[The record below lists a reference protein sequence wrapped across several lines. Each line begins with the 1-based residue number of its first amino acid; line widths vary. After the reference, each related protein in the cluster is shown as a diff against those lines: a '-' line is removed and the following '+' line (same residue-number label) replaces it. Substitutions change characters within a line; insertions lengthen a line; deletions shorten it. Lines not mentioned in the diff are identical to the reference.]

1 MCNIKNPAYSRN
13 ANSLGKAFRDHLN
26 GIPGKTFPYMAN
38 KLIIV
43 LKLRTGLLRIT
54 SRHDLRTD
62 LINMKVVFIP
72 LNRTPL
78 SPQSLCDQISIPVNI
93 CIILILIVVHPVGT
107 LHHRNH
113 AIFPK
118 DLHRMPG
125 CLRGHLLVKK
135 PFAIFLNGT
144 STGTDHSRKRDL
156 FQIIRHKRP
165 ASSCTQPCLMAILH
179 QFCNRLYSTGRCPLF
194 NITDRTISIK
204 KHCFF
209 VNLLSTSCRRS
220 TFITSLENVIRHKIP
235 PQALQSRRYLSH
247 RQSHKENA

>member
-1 MCNIKNPAYSRN
+1 
-13 ANSLGKAFRDHLN
+13 
-26 GIPGKTFPYMAN
+26 
-38 KLIIV
+38 
-43 LKLRTGLLRIT
+43 
-54 SRHDLRTD
+54 
-62 LINMKVVFIP
+62 
-72 LNRTPL
+72 
-78 SPQSLCDQISIPVNI
+78 
-93 CIILILIVVHPVGT
+93 
-107 LHHRNH
+107 
-113 AIFPK
+113 
-118 DLHRMPG
+118 MP
-125 CLRGHLLVKK
+125 CLLRGHLLVKK

-247 RQSHKENA
+247 RQSHKENAWQAAEVRYLLYSLQPVYWKYCPVSSHRQYQTGLQTSDMEHPPLHKAL